1 MKTSPLMIHYHR
13 HHTVMVLC
21 GYLKYREVKLYV
33 FKKNTQSP
41 RSIIP
46 ATGSRRKNAGKSPD
60 PSGKHGKYLE
70 HGSSISVWIFP
81 MISGRILSENTGSC
95 RNPQEKIREIPDRN
109 TASNFLIF
117 SVENRPFPAVRHSP
131 GQQPFLQMMMF
142 FSRAQKISFVLLNI
156 FTMLY

>member
-1 MKTSPLMIHYHR
+1 MMKTSPLMIHYHR

-81 MISGRILSENTGSC
+81 MISGRILSESTGNC
-95 RNPQEKIREIPDRN
+95 RNPPGNSRPECCFQLSRIFLCK
-109 TASNFLIF
+109 TA
-117 SVENRPFPAVRHSP
+117 V
-131 GQQPFLQMMMF
+131 
-142 FSRAQKISFVLLNI
+142 SRRTSF
-156 FTMLY
+156 T